1 MRPRSLAAALA
12 AAAVLAA
19 GCGAPDRRVA
29 GPDGPGDGPL
39 TGELT
44 LQAAGGEGELNA
56 LRELVAA
63 YEAARPGVRV
73 AFTGVPSQG
82 DHIAKLSTA
91 FAGGR
96 PPDVFLLNYRR
107 LGPFVDRGVLAPVR
121 LQRLSTDD
129 LFAPPVE
136 AFTYDGQLACLPQ
149 NVSSSVAYLNL
160 DLFARAG
167 VPLPDADWT
176 WDDLEQAART
186 FADRGIAAVG
196 YDPEIRTVAPFV
208 WTAGGEVVD
217 DTATPTAMTLDAPPA
232 RRALEYLSGLQRYGV
247 DATSRAATEPA
258 DQFAAGELAVFV
270 DSRRAVPSF
279 RKAEGLSFDVRPL
292 PRADAGRPSVS
303 LLASDAYCVSRASE
317 VGALAADFAEF
328 AVGPEGGA
336 VLARSGRT
344 VPSLKTLASSPDFL
358 DPAQEPASSRVFL
371 DVVPTLRRL
380 PNVGPQDE
388 AEEAAN
394 DLLAQYFAG
403 KADLDTTVREIRE
416 ATAAAYG
423 QDG

>member
-1 MRPRSLAAALA
+1 MRRLPLPAMLLAALVA
-12 AAAVLAA
+12 A
-19 GCGAPDRRVA
+19 CGAPGGGA
-29 GPDGPGDGPL
+29 SPSGGPL
-39 TGELT
+39 TGRLT
-44 LQAAGGEGELNA
+44 VQAAGGEGELNA
-56 LRELVAA
+56 LRELIAA
-63 YEAARPGVRV
+63 YEQARPGVTV
-73 AFTGVPSQG
+73 SFTGVPSQG
-82 DHIAKLSTA
+82 DHIAKLGTS
-91 FAGGR
+91 FAGGS

-121 LQRLSTDD
+121 LEDLSTDD
-129 LFAPPVE
+129 LYAPPVE
-136 AFTYDGQLACLPQ
+136 AFTYDGELACLPQ

-167 VPLPDADWT
+167 VPLPESDWT
-176 WDDLEQAART
+176 WADLEAAARA

-196 YDPEIRTVAPFV
+196 YDAEVRTVAPFV

-217 DTATPTAMTLDAPPA
+217 DTATPTTMTLDTPEA
-232 RRALEYLSGLQRYGV
+232 RRALSYLSDLQQYGV
-247 DATSRAATEPA
+247 DATSRAAVEPA
-258 DQFAAGELAVFV
+258 DQFAAGDLAVFV

-292 PRADAGRPSVS
+292 PRADAGRPSAS
-303 LLASDAYCVSRASE
+303 LLASDAYCVSRASKAP
-317 VGALAADFAEF
+317 ALAADFAEY
-328 AVGPEGGA
+328 AVGPEGGT

-344 VPSLKTLASSPDFL
+344 VPSLKELASSPVFL
-358 DPAQEPASSRVFL
+358 DPAQEPRSSQVFL

-403 KADLDTTVREIRE
+403 KADLDTTVREIGR

-423 QDG
+423 QGG

>member
-1 MRPRSLAAALA
+1 MRHPVLPALLLCALLAA
-12 AAAVLAA
+12 
-19 GCGAPDRRVA
+19 CGAPEQA
-29 GPDGPGDGPL
+29 PSQGGGPL
-39 TGELT
+39 TGRLT
-44 LQAAGGEGELNA
+44 VQAAGGEGELTA
-56 LRELVAA
+56 LRELITA
-63 YEAARPGVRV
+63 YEQDRPGVTV
-73 AFTGVPSQG
+73 GFTGVPSQG

-91 FAGGR
+91 FAGGK

-121 LQRLSTDD
+121 LDELDVAD
-129 LFAPPVE
+129 LYAPPVE
-136 AFTYDGQLACLPQ
+136 AFTYEGELACLPQ

-160 DLFARAG
+160 DLFAKAG
-167 VPLPDADWT
+167 VPLPDPEWT
-176 WDDLEQAART
+176 WADLEQAAQT
-186 FADRGIAAVG
+186 FAAQGIAAVG
-196 YDPEIRTVAPFV
+196 YDAEIRTVAPFV

-217 DTATPTAMTLDAPPA
+217 DTAAPTAMTLDTPEG
-232 RRALEYLSGLQRYGV
+232 RRALGYLAGLQQYGV
-247 DATSRAATEPA
+247 DATSRAAAPPA

-292 PRADAGRPSVS
+292 PRADADRPSMS
-303 LLASDAYCVSRASE
+303 LLASDAYCVSKASQ
-317 VGALAADFAEF
+317 VGALAADFAEY

-336 VLARSGRT
+336 VLAASGRT
-344 VPSLKTLASSPDFL
+344 VPSLKELAASPVFL
-358 DPAQEPASSRVFL
+358 DPAQQPKSSQVFL

>member
-1 MRPRSLAAALA
+1 MPRRTLPAVLLAGLLAA
-12 AAAVLAA
+12 
-19 GCGAPDRRVA
+19 CGAPGA
-29 GPDGPGDGPL
+29 GPAETGGPL
-39 TGELT
+39 TGQLT
-44 LQAAGGEGELNA
+44 VQAAGGEGELNA
-56 LRELVAA
+56 LRALIAA
-63 YEAARPGVRV
+63 YEQARPGVTV
-73 AFTGVPSQG
+73 SFTGVPNQG
-82 DHIAKLSTA
+82 DHIAKLGTS

-121 LQRLSTDD
+121 LGQLDPED
-129 LFAPPVE
+129 LYVPPVE
-136 AFTYDGQLACLPQ
+136 AFTYDGRLACLPQ

-176 WDDLEQAART
+176 WSDLEDAARA
-186 FADRGIAAVG
+186 FAARGIAAVG

-217 DTATPTAMTLDAPPA
+217 DTAAPTAMTLDTPPA
-232 RRALEYLSGLQRYGV
+232 RRALNYLAGLQQYGV
-247 DATSRAATEPA
+247 DATSRAAAEPA
-258 DQFAAGELAVFV
+258 DQFAAGRLAVFV

-292 PRADAGRPSVS
+292 PRADAARPSAS
-303 LLASDAYCVSRASE
+303 LLASDAYCVSRASK
-317 VGALAADFAEF
+317 VGALAADFAEY
-328 AVGPEGGA
+328 AVGRDGGA

-344 VPSLKTLASSPDFL
+344 VPSLKELASSPVFL
-358 DPAQEPASSRVFL
+358 DPAQEPRSSQVFL
-371 DVVPTLRRL
+371 DVIPTLRRL

-403 KADLDTTVREIRE
+403 KADLDATVREIGR

>member
-1 MRPRSLAAALA
+1 MPRTLLPALLLAGLLAA
-12 AAAVLAA
+12 
-19 GCGAPDRRVA
+19 CGAPTEGA
-29 GPDGPGDGPL
+29 PPSGGPL
-39 TGELT
+39 AGELT
-44 LQAAGGEGELNA
+44 VQAAGGEGELNA
-56 LRELVAA
+56 LRELITA
-63 YEAARPGVRV
+63 YEQARPGVTV
-73 AFTGVPSQG
+73 SFTGVPSQG
-82 DHIAKLSTA
+82 DHIAKLGTS

-107 LGPFVDRGVLAPVR
+107 LGPFVDRKVLAPVQLR
-121 LQRLSTDD
+121 ELSTDD
-129 LFAPPVE
+129 LYAPPVE
-136 AFTYDGQLACLPQ
+136 AFTYAGQLACLPQ

-176 WDDLEQAART
+176 WADLEAAART
-186 FADRGIAAVG
+186 FATQGIAAVG
-196 YDPEIRTVAPFV
+196 YDAEIRTVAPFV

-217 DTATPTAMTLDAPPA
+217 DTAAPTTMTLDTPQG
-232 RRALEYLSGLQRYGV
+232 RRALTYLSGLQQYGV
-247 DATSRAATEPA
+247 DATSRAAAEPA
-258 DQFAAGELAVFV
+258 DQFAAGDLAVFV

-292 PRADAGRPSVS
+292 PRADAGRPSAS
-303 LLASDAYCVSRASE
+303 LLASDAYCVSKASK
-317 VGALAADFAEF
+317 VPGLAADFAEY
-328 AVGPEGGA
+328 AVGREGGT

-344 VPSLKTLASSPDFL
+344 VPSLKELASSPVFL
-358 DPAQEPASSRVFL
+358 DPAQEPRSSQVFL

-403 KADLDTTVREIRE
+403 KADLDTTVREIGR